1 MGRTGESVRRM
12 TNDGFSPAWFP
23 DGNSIVYATSRGSV
37 GGGPEYRNAFS
48 ELWTV
53 PLEGGEPRRLFAGDA
68 VPSRACHRT
77 TDLQVAAVSGG
88 AGPRLAV
95 NDSQLFFLRGTVSA
109 DIWMARFEQPATSR

>member
-68 VPSRACHRT
+68 VQPRVSSNDGPAGGLLYQVGPVRA
-77 TDLQVAAVSGG
+77 L
-88 AGPRLAV
+88 L
-95 NDSQLFFLRGTVSA
+95 
-109 DIWMARFEQPATSR
+109 